1 MPDTGHKKLE
11 SREHI
16 LLRPNMYIGAID
28 HQTFSDYVDGKLTE
42 LKYIPGLV
50 KIINEIGTALDKK
63 YKEIKEFDFK
73 RISKI
78 SSNYSIIFIR
88 SVMRRKKV

>member
-1 MPDTGHKKLE
+1 MTDITSEQSILDSVDINAENE
-11 SREHI
+11 SLALI
-16 LLRPNMYIGAID
+16 NKNDFVL
-28 HQTFSDYVDGKLTE
+28 
-42 LKYIPGLV
+42 

>member
-50 KIINEIGTALDKK
+50 KIINEIIDKNLRK
-63 YKEIKEFDFK
+63 RNNSNNITVSIRNNRITLHNGIEF
-73 RISKI
+73 S
-78 SSNYSIIFIR
+78 
-88 SVMRRKKV
+88 